1 MNRQRA
7 ARAPTFQDRCV
18 TGTRGGLRLSGTPRP
33 DDQDHLFRWLQ
44 DIRRW
49 VSYDSRDASPTK
61 ANKFVAARLP
71 L

>member
-49 VSYDSRDASPTK
+49 VSY
-61 ANKFVAARLP
+61 
-71 L
+71 